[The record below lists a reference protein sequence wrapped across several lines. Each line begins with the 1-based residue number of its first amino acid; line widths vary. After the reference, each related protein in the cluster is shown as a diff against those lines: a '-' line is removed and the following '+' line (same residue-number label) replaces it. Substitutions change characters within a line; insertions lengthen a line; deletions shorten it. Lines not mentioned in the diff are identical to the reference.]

1 METIKNYLEN
11 MFLNLPKTREVY
23 MAKMELAQMMEDKYN
38 ELLAEGKTDNEAVG
52 IVISEFGYLSELA
65 ESLGIHDYV
74 KNNNYAE
81 VETLSLDTVKKYI
94 SEKIKSSIHIA
105 VAVMLLIM
113 SLAAVVVVDSLA
125 WLNGTSDMLCGLV
138 FFVGIAIAVGM
149 IVYDSIRMGKWKM
162 FGKGTK
168 RLDFAAESYVKEQM
182 ENFRATYALYITL
195 GVVLCITSV
204 VPAMIMG
211 EISWRMND
219 FSMDDIAGALFLVMV
234 AVGVMFFILG
244 GMRKGCYEGLLQE
257 NQVVMNKE
265 KEHENELEKNFLS
278 VNRPTVTCIYLIWC
292 FLTMDWYISWIIW
305 PIAAVVERI
314 IKLICSEKK

>member
-1 METIKNYLEN
+1 METIKSYLEN

-52 IVISEFGYLSELA
+52 IVISEFGNLSELA

-125 WLNGTSDMLCGLV
+125 WLNGTSDMLGGLV

-204 VPAMIMG
+204 VPAMVMG

-265 KEHENELEKNFLS
+265 KEHQKELEKNILS
-278 VNRPTVTCIYLIWC
+278 VYWPTVTCIYLIWS

>member
-1 METIKNYLEN
+1 MRGVSCHIVDVYCLHGREWRIWTLYL
-11 MFLNLPKTREVY
+11 VY
-23 MAKMELAQMMEDKYN
+23 EPLGCIIFYPLCKVV
-38 ELLAEGKTDNEAVG
+38 EAVG
-52 IVISEFGYLSELA
+52 IG
-65 ESLGIHDYV
+65 D
-74 KNNNYAE
+74 
-81 VETLSLDTVKKYI
+81 
-94 SEKIKSSIHIA
+94 
-105 VAVMLLIM
+105 M
-113 SLAAVVVVDSLA
+113 SLSVA
-125 WLNGTSDMLCGLV
+125 DMLGGLV

-204 VPAMIMG
+204 VPAMVMG

-265 KEHENELEKNFLS
+265 KEHQKELEKNILS
-278 VNRPTVTCIYLIWC
+278 VYWPTVTCIYLIWS